1 MVIVSEAQIRRIGM
15 IGAGWV
21 TGYHLPAW
29 GRQRRRAEIVAI
41 ADPSAAAGGQ
51 RAAEFGI
58 ARVYASAA
66 EMLAAEELDAVDIC
80 SPRET
85 HAAMVRLA
93 AGRHLDI
100 LCQKPLGTDL
110 AEAEAVVAGVAPP
123 TRLMVH
129 ENWRFR
135 AYYRVLKRWLGEGA
149 AGELRQVNFEFLS
162 SGMIA
167 GADGQRPALVRQ
179 PFFRTQKRLLV
190 MEVLIHHLDTL
201 RYLLGELEVVAARLE
216 RSNAD
221 IVAED
226 VAAIV
231 LRRVSDG
238 LVVNVTGNLAVHRQ
252 PPAPRDHL
260 RIFGTRGT
268 VELLGSKLTL
278 SAALPRE
285 ECFDPD
291 ATYQGSYDA
300 AIGHFLD
307 ALETGGAFETAPE
320 DNLRTLQLV
329 EDIYRLS
336 RFDPAAEPR

>member
-1 MVIVSEAQIRRIGM
+1 M

-29 GRQRRRAEIVAI
+29 GRQRHRAEIVAI
-41 ADPSAAAGGQ
+41 ADPSAVAAGQ
-51 RAAEFGI
+51 RATEFGI
-58 ARVYASAA
+58 GRVYASAA
-66 EMLAAEELDAVDIC
+66 EMLDAEQLDAVDIC

-85 HAAMVRLA
+85 HAAMMRLA
-93 AGRHLDI
+93 AGRGLDI
-100 LCQKPLGTDL
+100 LCQKPLGIDL
-110 AEAEAVVAGVAPP
+110 AEAEAVVASIAPP

-135 AYYRVLKRWLGEGA
+135 AYYRLLKRWLDEGV
-149 AGELRQVNFEFLS
+149 AGEIRQVSFEFLS
-162 SGMIA
+162 SGMLA
-167 GADGQRPALVRQ
+167 GPDGLRPALVRQ
-179 PFFRTQKRLLV
+179 PFFRTQPRLLV

-216 RSNAD
+216 RSNAE
-221 IVAED
+221 IIAED
-226 VAAIV
+226 VAVVV
-231 LRRVSDG
+231 LRRPSDG
-238 LVVNVTGNLAVHRQ
+238 LIVNVTGNLAVHGQ

-268 VELLGSKLTL
+268 VELLGSQL
-278 SAALPRE
+278 SLEAAVPRAE
-285 ECFDPD
+285 SFDPD

-307 ALETGGAFETAPE
+307 ALESETGFETAPG
-320 DNLRTLQLV
+320 DNLNTLRLV

>member
-1 MVIVSEAQIRRIGM
+1 MNVSASQVRRIGM

-29 GRQRRRAEIVAI
+29 GRQRHRAEIVAI
-41 ADPSAAAGGQ
+41 ADPSTEATAR

-58 ARVYASAA
+58 PRSYASAE
-66 EMLAAEELDAVDIC
+66 EMLEAEQLDAVDIC

-93 AGRHLDI
+93 AGRQLDI
-100 LCQKPLGTDL
+100 LCQKPLGTDF
-110 AEAEAVVAGVAPP
+110 AEAEAVVAGVVPP

-135 AYYRVLKRWLGEGA
+135 AYYRVLKRWLDEGA
-149 AGELRQVNFEFLS
+149 AGDIRQVSFEFLS
-162 SGMIA
+162 SGMVP
-167 GADGQRPALVRQ
+167 GPDNLRPALVRQ
-179 PFFRTQKRLLV
+179 PFFRTQPRLLV

-201 RYLLGELEVVAARLE
+201 RYLFGELEVVAARLE
-216 RSNAD
+216 RSND
-221 IVAED
+221 EIVAED
-226 VAAIV
+226 VAAVV
-231 LRRVSDG
+231 LRRPSDG
-238 LVVNVTGNLAVHRQ
+238 LVVNVTGNLAVHGQ

-268 VELLGSKLTL
+268 VELLGSKLSL
-278 SAALPRE
+278 SAATPRE
-285 ECFDPD
+285 ETFDPD

-307 ALETGGAFETAPE
+307 GLDTGNAFETAPE
-320 DNLRTLQLV
+320 DNLRTLRLV
-329 EDIYRLS
+329 EEIYRLS
-336 RFDPAAEPR
+336 RFDPAAKPR

>member
-1 MVIVSEAQIRRIGM
+1 MNVSASPVRRIGM

-29 GRQRRRAEIVAI
+29 GRQRHRAEVVAI
-41 ADPSAAAGGQ
+41 ADPSVEAASR
-51 RAAEFGI
+51 RAVEFGI
-58 ARVYASAA
+58 PRAYASAEAMLDA
-66 EMLAAEELDAVDIC
+66 EQLDAVDIC

-93 AGRHLDI
+93 AGQLDV
-100 LCQKPLGTDL
+100 LCQKPLGADL

-135 AYYRVLKRWLGEGA
+135 AYYRVLKRWLDEGA
-149 AGELRQVNFEFLS
+149 AGDIRQVNFEFLS

-167 GADGQRPALVRQ
+167 GPDGLRPALVRQ
-179 PFFRTQKRLLV
+179 PFFRAQQRLLV

-201 RYLLGELEVVAARLE
+201 RYLLGEFEVVAARLD
-216 RSNAD
+216 RSND
-221 IVAED
+221 EIVAED
-226 VAAIV
+226 VAAVV
-231 LRRVSDG
+231 LRRRSDG
-238 LVVNVTGNLAVHRQ
+238 LVVHVTGNLAVHGQ

-268 VELLGSKLTL
+268 VELLGSKLSL
-278 SAALPRE
+278 SGATPRAE
-285 ECFDPD
+285 TFDPD

-307 ALETGGAFETAPE
+307 GLETGNAFETAPE

-329 EDIYRLS
+329 EEIYHLS
-336 RFDPAAEPR
+336 RFDPAAKPR

>member
-1 MVIVSEAQIRRIGM
+1 MSTSPARRIGM

-29 GRQRRRAEIVAI
+29 GRQRHRAKVVAI
-41 ADPSAAAGGQ
+41 ADPSAAATAQ

-58 ARVYASAA
+58 SGIYASAEA
-66 EMLAAEELDAVDIC
+66 MLAAEELDAVDIC

-93 AGRHLDI
+93 GSRQLDI

-110 AEAEAVVAGVAPP
+110 AESEAVVASVTPP

-135 AYYRVLKRWLGEGA
+135 AYYRVLKRWLDEGA
-149 AGELRQVNFEFLS
+149 AGEIRQVSFEFLS
-162 SGMIA
+162 SGMIL
-167 GADGQRPALVRQ
+167 GADGLRPALVRQ
-179 PFFRTQKRLLV
+179 PFFRTQPRLLV

-216 RSNAD
+216 RSNAE

-226 VAAIV
+226 VAAVV
-231 LRRVSDG
+231 LRRPSDG
-238 LVVNVTGNLAVHRQ
+238 LVVNVTGNLAVAGA

-268 VELLGSKLTL
+268 VELEGATL
-278 SAALPRE
+278 RLEAAVPRAE
-285 ECFDPD
+285 EFDAD

-307 ALETGGAFETAPE
+307 GLETGRPFETAPE
-320 DNLRTLQLV
+320 DNLRTLRLV
-329 EDIYRLS
+329 EEIYRLS

>member
-1 MVIVSEAQIRRIGM
+1 MNVSMSPTRRIGM

-29 GRQRRRAEIVAI
+29 GRQCHRAKVVAI
-41 ADPSAAAGGQ
+41 ADPWAAATAQ

-58 ARVYASAA
+58 PGIYASAEAMLEA
-66 EMLAAEELDAVDIC
+66 EVLDAVDIC

-93 AGRHLDI
+93 AGQQLDI
-100 LCQKPLGTDL
+100 LCQKPLGTDF
-110 AEAEAVVAGVAPP
+110 AEAEAVVAGVTPP

-135 AYYRVLKRWLGEGA
+135 AYYRVLKRWLDEGA
-149 AGELRQVNFEFLS
+149 AGDIRQVNFEFLS

-167 GADGQRPALVRQ
+167 GADGLRPALVRQ
-179 PFFRTQKRLLV
+179 PFFRTQPRLLV

-216 RSNAD
+216 RSNAE

-226 VAAIV
+226 VAAVV
-231 LRRVSDG
+231 LRRPSDG
-238 LVVNVTGNLAVHRQ
+238 LVVNVTGNLAVVGA

-260 RIFGTRGT
+260 RVFGTRGT
-268 VELLGSKLTL
+268 LELKGARLRL
-278 SAALPRE
+278 SAARPRE
-285 ECFDPD
+285 ESFDPD
-291 ATYQGSYDA
+291 AAYQGSYDA

-307 ALETGGAFETAPE
+307 GLETGRPFETAPE
-320 DNLRTLQLV
+320 DNLRTLRLV
-329 EDIYRLS
+329 EDIYRMS
-336 RFDPAAEPR
+336 RFDPTAEPR